1 MDNQWSYLLF
11 DTLIHKILNGK
22 QSIQEPI
29 QIYNP
34 SRTQSR
40 NISFLNHLLLYDNI
54 HKDNILETISDIYD
68 QFLYKMEGLKK
79 NTNILNMIN
88 MVHDEWYKDYNQGS
102 IISPVNGQYCTN
114 YNKIKQDY
122 NKSIDICEKCMGDS
136 EREENVPY
144 ESILRGESP
153 NDRGLDSSIILC
165 NSLLQNI
172 HQNIED
178 AKGIIESLHDFDTS
192 IYTDLSIKH
201 KPLYFE
207 LNGVEDDMIPENIHT
222 IFSNFMHIHNLL
234 YKQVV
239 QQYNHLNTMKKHVIH
254 MMENIKGRKT
264 NKTIAESMLHNKV
277 QKKTIP
283 YKKGDKVMYK
293 DNKIVV
299 ISDIDY
305 NVPLGHDPIIYI
317 QFEDGGERDTLL
329 EYIKPL
335 EDNSQDI
342 IGSEEGVYNIEDD
355 TDDEKDHFLYG
366 GGDNT
371 INGAKQ
377 VSNKLL
383 NSFF

>member
-1 MDNQWSYLLF
+1 
-11 DTLIHKILNGK
+11 
-22 QSIQEPI
+22 
-29 QIYNP
+29 
-34 SRTQSR
+34 
-40 NISFLNHLLLYDNI
+40 
-54 HKDNILETISDIYD
+54 
-68 QFLYKMEGLKK
+68 
-79 NTNILNMIN
+79 
-88 MVHDEWYKDYNQGS
+88 
-102 IISPVNGQYCTN
+102 
-114 YNKIKQDY
+114 
-122 NKSIDICEKCMGDS
+122 
-136 EREENVPY
+136 
-144 ESILRGESP
+144 
-153 NDRGLDSSIILC
+153 
-165 NSLLQNI
+165 
-172 HQNIED
+172 
-178 AKGIIESLHDFDTS
+178 
-192 IYTDLSIKH
+192 
-201 KPLYFE
+201 
-207 LNGVEDDMIPENIHT
+207 
-222 IFSNFMHIHNLL
+222 
-234 YKQVV
+234 
-239 QQYNHLNTMKKHVIH
+239 
-254 MMENIKGRKT
+254 
-264 NKTIAESMLHNKV
+264 MLHNKV